1 MLGDYQKAIVNH
13 EKNLNIVTDIGSPEG
28 KGRAYSNLGK
38 AYHSLGDF
46 RKAIEYH
53 EKVLT
58 IAKEIGDRK
67 EEGLAYRNTNAA
79 YHLLGDQK
87 AIVNHERD
95 LRFNERKNFK
105 SLFIMHA

>member
-28 KGRAYSNLGK
+28 KVRAYSNLSK

-46 RKAIEYH
+46 RKAIEDH
-53 EKVLT
+53 EKSST
-58 IAKEIGDRK
+58 IAKEIGDRR
-67 EEGLAYRNTNAA
+67 EEGLAYRNISAA

-95 LRFNERKNFK
+95 LRYSEWKNAK